1 MNVLVL
7 LQPSWR
13 TTRAQFSRVEREPRS
28 GDRFVVRAQSHE
40 HIFWQPSTKQ
50 TKSSK
55 TCVNV
60 EQDFKTKWGKVPRSP
75 GYATHTIKIP
85 TIYKVINTG
94 WVALNLFMAWKL
106 SAEIIDNQPMKLY
119 PGHVLC

>member
-1 MNVLVL
+1 MI

-28 GDRFVVRAQSHE
+28 GDGFVVRAQSHE
-40 HIFWQPSTKQ
+40 QIFWQPFTKN
-50 TKSSK
+50 SK

-60 EQDFKTKWGKVPRSP
+60 KIDFKTKWGRVPRAP
-75 GYATHTIKIP
+75 GYATRTIKNP
-85 TIYKVINTG
+85 TIYKGIKTG
-94 WVALNLFMAWKL
+94 LVALNLFMAWKL